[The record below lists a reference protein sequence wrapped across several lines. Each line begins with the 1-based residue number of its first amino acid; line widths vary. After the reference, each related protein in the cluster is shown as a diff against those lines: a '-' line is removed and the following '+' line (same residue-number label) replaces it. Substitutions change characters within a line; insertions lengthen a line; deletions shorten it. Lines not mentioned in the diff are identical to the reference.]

1 MATLSTVSRKKL
13 LLSIDLECFDFIGAL
28 RSATQYIS
36 RSTSAVTA
44 QLAPEVLD
52 YLDLSTLKLES
63 GSLPSIVPRHS
74 GVLCTRTRQ
83 LVLLMHGWVRDWR
96 ESPIGLFELGI
107 FLLGIAFDR

>member
-36 RSTSAVTA
+36 RSTRAVTA

-63 GSLPSIVPRHS
+63 GSLPPAKKFWSFVYENSTI
-74 GVLCTRTRQ
+74 
-83 LVLLMHGWVRDWR
+83 
-96 ESPIGLFELGI
+96 SPG
-107 FLLGIAFDR
+107 